1 MKKNKI
7 LYTLFLFTSLLGNT
21 LMSQTQPNCSRI
33 TFAPD
38 ILYTIPAS
46 GGTFIYTY
54 TFSPLG
60 CHLVTGTTYANV
72 PDIFDYA
79 RTHVTLDDDT
89 FPLTVEENLT
99 SSERSFIVNVYDGSG
114 TQLGGLNLTQEAGTP
129 PPPACNVPSTE
140 RAALIDLFNATNG
153 ASWTNNTNWNTSA
166 PVCDW
171 FGVTVTNNRVTGI
184 NLFNNNLTGS
194 LNSSIENL
202 TALINFTVTQNQLS
216 GTVPASITNLS
227 QLKQLVIA
235 ENQFSGNI
243 PNLSTFPFFPVL
255 IFQGNNFV
263 FSNFE
268 SEHSTY
274 QSITTVY
281 TYSPQSKVDQEETLS
296 VAENGTITLTS
307 TALTSPNNSYQ
318 WFKDGVAISGA
329 TNKDYVIT
337 SAAPSDAG
345 VYYFEATNSI
355 VTGLTLTRNNI
366 TLTIDPPIDTCGVSE
381 TEKQALLDLYNNTN
395 GDNWTNT
402 LAGNQPWDTN
412 IPVCDWFGV
421 TVTDGLITGVN
432 LNNTGLSGT
441 LPATLG
447 NLSNLT
453 EIYLIG
459 NNLSGNIPV
468 QLGNLSNLEYLY
480 LYFNNLSGS
489 IPLELGNL
497 SNLKHLYLY
506 SNNLSGG
513 IPSELGNLLNLE
525 FLILSDNQFTGSIPP
540 QLGNLSKLQG
550 LSLDRNQLTG
560 SIPNE
565 LGSLLE
571 LKALNFNTNMLTGT
585 IPSVLGDLADLEL
598 LRVSNNQ
605 LTGSI
610 PVEIANLAQLKDF
623 WVSNNPLDGDIPFEL
638 AGLTNL
644 NVLEIRNNNFVF
656 TNFEDVHATFQNI
669 LSSFNYRYFPQA
681 KVDQE
686 EALSVAENGTITL
699 TSTALTS
706 PNNSYQWYKDGVA
719 ITGATSKDYVISSA
733 ATTDAGIYYFEAT
746 NSIVTG
752 LTLTR
757 NNITLTIDP
766 PIDTCGVSETEKQ
779 ALLDLYN
786 STNGDNW
793 TNTLA
798 GNQPWDTNIPVCDW
812 FGVTVV
818 DGKITSINLNGNNLV
833 GQISSS
839 INQLIYLEQLYLR
852 TNQINDIIPLEIAQ
866 ISNLRDLYLD
876 GNQLTGSIPPEI
888 GQLSNLEDLILTR
901 NNISG
906 NIPSELGQLTNLK
919 ILQLG
924 VNNLSGSL
932 PSELEQLFNLT
943 ILNISENNL
952 LGTFPNFTNA
962 SGLNVLYIDT
972 NNFVFSDFEAEHA
985 AYVTNVST
993 YNFSPQSKVDQEET
1007 LSVAENGTITLTST
1021 ALTSP
1026 NNSYQWFKDGV
1037 AISGATSKDYVITS
1051 ASPEDAGVYYFEATN
1066 SIVTGLTLTRNNIT
1080 LTIDPPI
1087 DTCGVSE
1094 TEKQAL
1100 LDLYNSTNGDNWT
1113 NTLAGNQ
1120 PWDTNIPVCNW
1131 FGVTVVDDK
1140 VTGLDLGDNN
1150 LSGNITSTLGILMN
1164 LEIIRLR
1171 GNNLIGVIPP
1181 ELGNISNLNVLI
1193 LESNNLTGFIP
1204 SEIGLLQNLV
1214 ELNLHNNNLSGSIPD
1229 SIYNLLNL
1237 EKLSFSENNL
1247 TGIISSLLGNL
1258 SKLKLFIVRSNSFSG
1273 QIPIE
1278 IIQLNNLEFVSFSEN
1293 NFSSTI
1299 PDFSGISSINI
1310 MFFFNNNFVFS
1321 DFETEHETYA
1331 ANITTYSFSPQ
1342 AKVDQEETLSVAENG
1357 TITLTST
1364 ALTSTNNSYQWFKD
1378 GVAIAGA
1385 TSKDY
1390 VITSAA
1396 PSDAGVYYFEATN
1409 SIITDLTLTRNN
1421 ITLEVGPPLCGVSDP
1436 ERQALLDL
1444 YAATNGDNWTNTLAG
1459 NQPWDINISVC
1470 DWYGVTVEDGKV
1482 TNLQLPNNDLNGV
1495 LPENMGSLLH
1505 IKNIDLSNN
1514 QITGDIPVSMGSL
1527 LELETLNIA
1536 NNNITGELPPALGSL
1551 SNLVLLDLSNNAI
1564 NSQIPISFCNLGK
1577 VTNLDLSFNNL
1588 NGSIPRE
1595 IELMRSLVRLNL
1607 SNNNLSGAIPPSLSS
1622 LSNLEELQVQNNQLS
1637 KNIPFTLNVN
1647 SRLEH
1652 FTFENNKF
1660 IFFNFQGKHVA
1671 YQQYLNTA
1679 YNYAPQAK
1687 TDTEQTLT
1695 VSLGNAITLTTEL
1708 SDTNN
1713 SYQWYKDGEEIP
1725 GATNRELVIENA
1737 TEEDEA
1743 EYYFIATN
1751 SVIDGLELTRN
1762 TITLNL
1768 LTTTSCEV
1776 PLAERQALIALYN
1789 ATNGANWTNT
1799 QQNQQVWGINDSNS
1813 KVCDWFGVTI
1823 ANNTITE
1830 INLPNNTL
1838 EGTILPETFD
1848 AFASLEVINL
1858 SSNKLS
1864 GVIDDVFVN
1873 NENLRVLWIQNNE
1886 FIFSDLITDFTT
1898 IMQTLAYDFRFSPQA
1913 KVGIAETVT
1922 VDQGASYT
1930 LTNNSLTSTE
1940 NIYQWYKNGIPIPEA
1955 TSKDFVLNDISASD
1969 GAGYHFTATNSI
1981 VNGLT
1986 LEGEMITIKID
1997 TNSDPCGVSD
2007 FERETL
2013 IAFYNTMDGPNWT
2026 NNTNWN
2032 TNEAVCNWYGVMVDE
2047 NANVIGLNLGNNNL
2061 RGEIPSELA
2070 QIAGLTQINFSQNNV
2085 IGQIPSTLGQ
2095 LTALEVLL
2103 LNDNILVGEIPQDIT
2118 AATSL
2123 VTFNINNNRI
2133 AGVIPGSIGNLSQ
2146 LQYFD
2151 ASDNKLTG
2159 TLPEGIYTIPSLK
2172 RINVSR
2178 NNLGSGISENIG
2190 NLIQLEEFWLA
2201 ENNFSG
2207 TIPQTITNI
2216 PGLRSVRINNNRFGG
2231 DIPLLI
2237 PNFNLSNTQIA
2248 IENNEFVFS
2257 DFESEYPDYST
2268 QVDIFTYDPQAKV
2281 DIGESIPVLA
2291 GESIT
2296 LGTVDLTSPNNSY
2309 VWYKDDVVIA
2319 NATESSYTIENFDPI
2334 ADVGRYYF
2342 IATNS
2347 TIANLELERNPI
2359 ILSERI
2365 IPPLDD
2371 LTLTALCSNNPSLT
2385 REWQI
2390 TNPNAVNVPITWE
2403 VLNTSQTGTLDA
2415 SPGNNLFTTN
2425 TEIGNNA
2432 VRITWVIQDG
2442 SNQSTEKISTTAN
2455 CNPQTNCIDYIEGIA
2470 DGSFESAFDEV
2481 TGMRN
2486 GTFGPSSGWTF
2497 TEGTPDT
2504 LDPNTATNEDDY
2516 YFNTTFSNSPNGG
2529 ICAGALR
2536 EGSTSESFETNVTGL
2551 TVGVTYVVQFFQA
2564 NASNIE
2570 ESDLIPQTYG
2580 FWEVSFGNET
2590 QNSEQI
2596 AANLYRAEWIG
2607 QSIEFVAESTSQ
2619 NLNFKVE
2626 STPLD
2631 STDAYPVYMLIDGI
2645 HVFEK
2650 VTDASILPCSEINT
2664 QVFCNI
2670 EEDSEPTISDLSSPL
2685 STNTVWYDEQ
2695 FGGNAYDPSLQLSEI
2710 SFPYLWADDGSG
2722 AARIPVKFVLN
2733 LGVPDNLLFQSFS
2746 SSSNATLSDIDLM
2759 ENTVVWYDSYTS
2771 TTPLVASTILVHE
2784 GIYYAER
2791 VDNPSCRLPI
2801 EVEILDM
2808 PEVFGDSYQEFCSSN
2823 NPTIADLVMQTTSPS
2838 NTLLW
2843 YSDSI
2848 GGTLYN
2854 SNDPLVSG
2862 TTYYVVQTDG
2872 TNTSE
2877 YRIPVDVSIIDV
2889 ASQSRRYNR
2898 DVDVPENTPVSE
2910 LSNLFDFDESTVWYN
2925 QASGGTAYIN
2935 SSYLSDGETYY
2946 ARTGEGICAALEVLA
2961 VTITVSDV
2969 EVPELVTCIK
2979 FIPQPG
2985 DKYVISGWVR
2995 QDALVSELIGN
3006 KDFNTDSE
3014 AKDAMIKLLEAIS
3027 KRIKD
3032 QKEIPNE
3039 SFVAKSIFEEL
3050 NLDPLVPYIK
3060 NFNEQNVTIHDFKLE
3075 KELVEGVE
3083 KFIGYSF
3090 SLSTENST
3098 RIMYKTPEVQKQ
3110 YLRGRRTN
3118 NLGYHFPILNYDE
3131 DFIIDY
3137 TDVSVTSN
3145 DEFRITSNF
3154 NVTTLSPRVIQS
3166 YENETFDSE
3175 TASAISE
3182 TIELFSY
3189 STDPTYQALNYDSAE
3204 IDLSYKDREGL
3215 DLNAGA
3221 VLFKAK
3227 GAVIDGWQRISGA
3240 FFIPDDATYMKI
3252 TLRNT
3257 EESLNVYFDDVRMHP
3272 HDSNMK
3278 TFVYDPVTQRLQAE
3292 LDENNYATFYE
3303 YDTEGGL
3310 VRVKKE
3316 TERGVY
3322 TIQETRSG
3330 NSKLNGTK

>member
-1 MKKNKI
+1 MKNTKL

-329 TNKDYVIT
+329 TSKDYVIT
-337 SAAPSDAG
+337 NAAPSDAG

-355 VTGLTLTRNNI
+355 I
-366 TLTIDPPIDTCGVSE
+366 
-381 TEKQALLDLYNNTN
+381 
-395 GDNWTNT
+395 
-402 LAGNQPWDTN
+402 
-412 IPVCDWFGV
+412 
-421 TVTDGLITGVN
+421 
-432 LNNTGLSGT
+432 
-441 LPATLG
+441 
-447 NLSNLT
+447 
-453 EIYLIG
+453 
-459 NNLSGNIPV
+459 
-468 QLGNLSNLEYLY
+468 
-480 LYFNNLSGS
+480 
-489 IPLELGNL
+489 
-497 SNLKHLYLY
+497 
-506 SNNLSGG
+506 
-513 IPSELGNLLNLE
+513 
-525 FLILSDNQFTGSIPP
+525 
-540 QLGNLSKLQG
+540 
-550 LSLDRNQLTG
+550 
-560 SIPNE
+560 
-565 LGSLLE
+565 
-571 LKALNFNTNMLTGT
+571 
-585 IPSVLGDLADLEL
+585 
-598 LRVSNNQ
+598 
-605 LTGSI
+605 
-610 PVEIANLAQLKDF
+610 
-623 WVSNNPLDGDIPFEL
+623 
-638 AGLTNL
+638 
-644 NVLEIRNNNFVF
+644 
-656 TNFEDVHATFQNI
+656 
-669 LSSFNYRYFPQA
+669 
-681 KVDQE
+681 
-686 EALSVAENGTITL
+686 
-699 TSTALTS
+699 
-706 PNNSYQWYKDGVA
+706 
-719 ITGATSKDYVISSA
+719 
-733 ATTDAGIYYFEAT
+733 
-746 NSIVTG
+746 TG

-818 DGKITSINLNGNNLV
+818 DEKVTGLELGSNNLSGGGIPLSISNLNELTVLRLHSNNITGTIPSSLSSLTKLRTLYCRLNQITGNIPTEIGNISTLVTLDFTGNNLTGSIPTELGALTNLKTLELRGNNLTGTIPV
-833 GQISSS
+833 ELTDLSLLTEIDLADNQLTGSIPNQLGNLTLLKSLHLSSNLLTGAIPPELGNIGSSLTSLSVQENQLTGNMPIELGNLSGLRFLNFGDNQITGTIPSELGELTSLRQISG
-839 INQLIYLEQLYLR
+839 
-852 TNQINDIIPLEIAQ
+852 
-866 ISNLRDLYLD
+866 SNNNLSGTLPSELGNLSELVVFTLV
-876 GNQLTGSIPPEI
+876 GNQLTGSIPT
-888 GQLSNLEDLILTR
+888 SY
-901 NNISG
+901 
-906 NIPSELGQLTNLK
+906 TNLPNLRDFY
-919 ILQLG
+919 IAN
-924 VNNLSGSL
+924 NNLSGEI
-932 PSELEQLFNLT
+932 PSFISTPNLT
-943 ILNISENNL
+943 L
-952 LGTFPNFTNA
+952 LGF
-962 SGLNVLYIDT
+962 SGNEFI
-972 NNFVFSDFEAEHA
+972 FSDFESEHSS
-985 AYVTNVST
+985 YLTTVSNI
-993 YNFSPQSKVDQEET
+993 YGYSPQAKVDQEET

-1037 AISGATSKDYVITS
+1037 AISGATNKDYVITS
-1051 ASPEDAGVYYFEATN
+1051 AAPSDAGVYYFEATN
-1066 SIVTGLTLTRNNIT
+1066 SIITGLTLTRNNIT

-1087 DTCGVSE
+1087 NACGVSE

-1100 LDLYNSTNGDNWT
+1100 LDLYNSTNGANWT
-1113 NTLAGNQ
+1113 NTLASNQ
-1120 PWDTNIPVCNW
+1120 PWDTNIPVCDW
-1131 FGVTVVDDK
+1131 FGVTVVNGEVREIQMSSNNVNGNLPSSIGNLTRLRKFKFFNNSISGSIPNTISNLVNLTDLSFQNNQLSGILPE
-1140 VTGLDLGDNN
+1140 GLYNLSNLLFLNLDNNQISGDISSNISGLTNIRNIEIGRNNFSGNIPNQVGQLQYLTTLNIQNNNFEGTIPESIYSLSNLEILFLSENN
-1150 LSGNITSTLGILMN
+1150 LSGNISP
-1164 LEIIRLR
+1164 
-1171 GNNLIGVIPP
+1171 LI
-1181 ELGNISNLNVLI
+1181 
-1193 LESNNLTGFIP
+1193 
-1204 SEIGLLQNLV
+1204 
-1214 ELNLHNNNLSGSIPD
+1214 
-1229 SIYNLLNL
+1229 
-1237 EKLSFSENNL
+1237 
-1247 TGIISSLLGNL
+1247 GNL
-1258 SKLKLFIVRSNSFSG
+1258 SNLKWLILRTNSFSG
-1273 QIPIE
+1273 ILPSE
-1278 IIQLNNLEFVSFSEN
+1278 LGLLTNLQQVSLSQN
-1293 NFSSTI
+1293 NFTSEL
-1299 PDFSGISSINI
+1299 PNLSGITSLDILAFI
-1310 MFFFNNNFVFS
+1310 ENNFVFS
-1321 DFETEHETYA
+1321 DFEAEHATYVT
-1331 ANITTYSFSPQ
+1331 NVSTYSFSPQ

-1364 ALTSTNNSYQWFKD
+1364 ALTSPNNSYQWFKD
-1378 GVAIAGA
+1378 GVAISGA
-1385 TSKDY
+1385 TNKDY
-1390 VITSAA
+1390 VITSAS
-1396 PSDAGVYYFEATN
+1396 PEDVGIYYFEATN
-1409 SIITDLTLTRNN
+1409 SIVTGLTLTRNN

-1527 LELETLNIA
+1527 LQLETLNIA

-1660 IFFNFQGKHVA
+1660 IFSNFQSKHVA
-1671 YQQYLNTA
+1671 YQQYLNTS

-1695 VSLGNAITLTTEL
+1695 VSIGNSITLTTEL

-1743 EYYFIATN
+1743 EYYFIAAN

-1762 TITLNL
+1762 TIALNL

-3014 AKDAMIKLLEAIS
+3014 AKDAMIQLLEAIS